1 MRPDWA
7 WFSQQVVKARKTGRG
22 AVRAPDRRG
31 QGERSLGLPGRLPAA
46 RAFTACVLR
55 ASVQDEGAQEFE
67 PRSKAASFAKELQ
80 FFERVKQRLR
90 NRDVY
95 QEFLKCLNIFNQDI
109 ITKMELRGLVYDVL
123 GKYPDLLSVRAAALL
138 ALPALPLAALPAAC
152 LKRRRRALTTSW
164 RAARAWTWM
173 SPRYGLPQQCV
184 AVFLAVVSRFDGAL
198 GA

>member
-1 MRPDWA
+1 M
-7 WFSQQVVKARKTGRG
+7 
-22 AVRAPDRRG
+22 
-31 QGERSLGLPGRLPAA
+31 
-46 RAFTACVLR
+46 LR
-55 ASVQDEGAQEFE
+55 ASAQDEGAQEFE

-138 ALPALPLAALPAAC
+138 ALPALPLAALPAAW
-152 LKRRRRALTTSW
+152 LK
-164 RAARAWTWM
+164 AAAQ
-173 SPRYGLPQQCV
+173 GFDD
-184 AVFLAVVSRFDGAL
+184 FLARCESVDLDVTEVRPPSAMRRLFFAAVSWFDGSL